1 MIQIYT
7 GDGKGKTTA
16 ALGLAMRSVGHGYR
30 VRMIQF
36 LKGST
41 YSGELTSAAR
51 LGIEVYQFGRTCA
64 HAAVIKSG
72 FMTCQE
78 CGECWVDVDNIN
90 ELDRQKTRMAWELV
104 QATMAQGQHDMLI
117 LDEIFHAVNLQLVS
131 RDELSVL
138 LWTVPASLEIVL
150 TGRNAD
156 AQWITMADLVTE
168 MKMIK
173 HPYAQNCKARRGI
186 EY

>member
-16 ALGLAMRSVGHGYR
+16 ALGLAMRATGHGFKA
-30 VRMIQF
+30 RMIQF

-41 YSGELTSAAR
+41 YSGELTSADR
-51 LGIEVYQFGRTCA
+51 LGIEVFQFGRTCT

-72 FMTCQE
+72 YMTCQK
-78 CGECWVDVDNIN
+78 CGECLVRADNIT
-90 ELDRQKTRMAWELV
+90 ELDRQKTRMAWEL
-104 QATMAQGQHDMLI
+104 AQTTIARGQYDLLI
-117 LDEIFHAVNLQLVS
+117 LDEIFLAVNFKLIPG
-131 RDELSVL
+131 DELMGL
-138 LWTVPASLEIVL
+138 LRTAPSSLEIIL

-156 AQWITMADLVTE
+156 AEYIALADLVTE

-173 HPYAQNCKARRGI
+173 HPYKQDCKARRGI